1 MKIYVLGAGSIGSLL
16 GALLTRAGNDVLLI
30 GREEQVRAIN
40 EGGLKVVGLEEFTV
54 RPRASVYA
62 PEEPPELLILATKS
76 YSTKS
81 ALNCARRCI
90 GPETWVL
97 SIQNGLGNEEMAL
110 KITPNVIGGITTNG
124 AMLEEWG
131 KVRWTGKG
139 LTVIGRYPTG
149 KEPFVDEVARVFN
162 DAGIETRVTDNSIG
176 WKWAKVIVNSVI
188 NGLGTVLEVKNG
200 ALREVPELESISVE
214 IAREGCTVAQQ
225 LGIEFEIHPLELLW
239 DTVEKTRENYNSTLQ
254 DILRGRKTEVD
265 YIHGKIVEYAHS
277 VGIDAPRNELLW
289 ALIKAKENLNRGS
302 TKFNGGCKNAT
313 LWR

>member
-16 GALLTRAGNDVLLI
+16 GALLARAGNDVLLI

-40 EGGLKVVGLEEFTV
+40 ERGLKVVGLEEFEV

-62 PEEPPELLILATKS
+62 PEESPELLILATKS

-97 SIQNGLGNEEMAL
+97 SIQNGLGNEELAL

-131 KVRWTGKG
+131 VVRWTGKG
-139 LTVIGRYPTG
+139 ITVIGKYPTG
-149 KEPFVDEVARVFN
+149 KEPFVDKVARVFN
-162 DAGIETRVTDNSIG
+162 DAGIETRVTYNSIG

-200 ALREVPELESISVE
+200 ALREVPELEGISVE
-214 IAREGCTVAQQ
+214 IAREGCIVAQQ
-225 LGIEFEIHPLELLW
+225 LGIEFEVHPLELLW
-239 DTVEKTRENYNSTLQ
+239 DTIEKTRENYNSTLQ
-254 DILRGRKTEVD
+254 DILRGRRTEVD

-289 ALIKAKENLNRGS
+289 ALIKGKENLNRGS
-302 TKFNGGCKNAT
+302 TKLNVGV
-313 LWR
+313 